1 MNLSERILRIAT
13 SHWTER
19 SCFAL
24 TLAAALTGDGRMWIA
39 AGTAVALTVG
49 AIVAGSIA
57 PAAGGTARG
66 TRLPAYAR
74 IRSLRTPPCGRT
86 RPTTGIGSN

>member
-24 TLAAALTGDGRMWIA
+24 TVAAALTGDGRMWIA
-39 AGTAVALTVG
+39 E
-49 AIVAGSIA
+49 
-57 PAAGGTARG
+57 
-66 TRLPAYAR
+66 
-74 IRSLRTPPCGRT
+74 
-86 RPTTGIGSN
+86 RPSH

>member
-24 TLAAALTGDGRMWIA
+24 TVAAALTGDGRMWIA
-39 AGTAVALTVG
+39 AGSGVALND
-49 AIVAGSIA
+49 
-57 PAAGGTARG
+57 RH
-66 TRLPAYAR
+66 R
-74 IRSLRTPPCGRT
+74 IELK
-86 RPTTGIGSN
+86 

>member
-24 TLAAALTGDGRMWIA
+24 TVAAALTGDGRMWIA

-49 AIVAGSIA
+49 PLREARH
-57 PAAGGTARG
+57 AARDFPHT
-66 TRLPAYAR
+66 PEYEAYAR
-74 IRSLRTPPCGRT
+74 RRAANEADDRHRIELK
-86 RPTTGIGSN
+86 

>member
-24 TLAAALTGDGRMWIA
+24 TVAAALTGDGRMWIA
-39 AGTAVALTVG
+39 AG
-49 AIVAGSIA
+49 
-57 PAAGGTARG
+57 RG
-66 TRLPAYAR
+66 RGPR
-74 IRSLRTPPCGRT
+74 RD
-86 RPTTGIGSN
+86 RPSH

>member
-24 TLAAALTGDGRMWIA
+24 TLAAALTGESARSERQSS
-39 AGTAVALTVG
+39 TAFCCLVV
-49 AIVAGSIA
+49 
-57 PAAGGTARG
+57 
-66 TRLPAYAR
+66 
-74 IRSLRTPPCGRT
+74 
-86 RPTTGIGSN
+86 

>member
-24 TLAAALTGDGRMWIA
+24 TVAAALTGDGRMWIA
-39 AGTAVALTVG
+39 AGETRDRKKE
-49 AIVAGSIA
+49 SI
-57 PAAGGTARG
+57 
-66 TRLPAYAR
+66 R
-74 IRSLRTPPCGRT
+74 I
-86 RPTTGIGSN
+86 

>member
-39 AGTAVALTVG
+39 AVNWWRSY
-49 AIVAGSIA
+49 IVPI
-57 PAAGGTARG
+57 P
-66 TRLPAYAR
+66 
-74 IRSLRTPPCGRT
+74 
-86 RPTTGIGSN
+86 